1 VRQDLKTEL
10 LKQITWHDLPLT
22 ALHLTESAC
31 TLRIAPFCEP
41 TQRYKEARLS
51 LSGYESL
58 TLDLQGALTPAEQ
71 RNLEIYRFDYEL
83 HEDGS
88 LSGRLSILPG
98 GAGYWSLTFRRA
110 AWELLM
116 TDRES
121 CSEER

>member
-1 VRQDLKTEL
+1 MDSKTKL
-10 LKQITWHDLPLT
+10 LKRITWHDLPLI
-22 ALHLTESAC
+22 ALRLTES
-31 TLRIAPFCEP
+31 TLDLWISPFSESL
-41 TQRYKEARLS
+41 QAYEEARLS

-58 TLDLQGALTPAEQ
+58 TLDLQSDLTPADQ

-88 LSGRLSILPG
+88 LSGKLGILPG

-110 AWELLM
+110 AWELHI

-121 CSEER
+121 RSEER